1 MTVVVL
7 EGEGRVAA
15 VVRVVRVGRVWAGRL
30 LLLQLLLL
38 QESLVGG
45 LLLGEMLVL
54 GREG

>member
-1 MTVVVL
+1 MVVL